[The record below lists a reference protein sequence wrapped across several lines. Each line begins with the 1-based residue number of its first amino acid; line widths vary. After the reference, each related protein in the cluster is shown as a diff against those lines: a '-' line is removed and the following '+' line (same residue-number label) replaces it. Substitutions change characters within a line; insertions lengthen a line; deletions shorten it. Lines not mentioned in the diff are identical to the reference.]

1 MLTAF
6 MNKFRRYFNGFAN
19 QLLRADGKRHG
30 ITEDARETALEFT
43 PHKRRTN
50 ADRCTQAKTTQLPQ

>member
-30 ITEDARETALEFT
+30 ITEDARETAREFT
-43 PHKRRTN
+43 PHKPPTDKR
-50 ADRCTQAKTTQLPQ
+50 